1 MSDIQKEYESNLRL
15 AREVYEKTSAQYNG
29 NTSFHTRMRMS
40 AYMAIQKVH
49 ADYQRKLKGHSK
61 IVPLL
66 KKAGLPIA
74 SSRTT
79 AIRGHK
85 DYSLGFKVSSDA
97 DGVRIYFQDEGY
109 ETLGTR
115 RGLTLQQKSQAI
127 DVLLAAGYEL
137 DVSPNKFEIISYN
150 PPS

>member
-1 MSDIQKEYESNLRL
+1 MNDLQKEYESNLRL
-15 AREVYEKTSAQYNG
+15 AKEVYEKTSAQYPD
-29 NTSFHTRMRMS
+29 NTTWHARMRMS
-40 AYMAIQKVH
+40 AYNAIQTVH
-49 ADYQRKLKGHSK
+49 AEYQRKLKGHSK

-79 AIRGHK
+79 AIKGHK
-85 DYSLGFKVSSDA
+85 DYTAGFKISSDV

-109 ETLGTR
+109 EILGTR
-115 RGLTLQQKSQAI
+115 RGLTTKQQQEA
-127 DVLLAAGYEL
+127 VELLITAGYEL
-137 DVSPNKFEIISYN
+137 DVNHTRIEILAYN

>member
-1 MSDIQKEYESNLRL
+1 MSDLQKQYQTNLQL
-15 AREVYEKTSAQYNG
+15 ANELYEKVQKQYPDN
-29 NTSFHTRMRMS
+29 NAFHVRMRMS

-79 AIRGHK
+79 AIKGHK

-97 DGVRIYFQDEGY
+97 EGVRIYFQDEGY
-109 ETLGTR
+109 ESLGTYR
-115 RGLTLQQKSQAI
+115 KLTMKQKSDAI
-127 DVLLAAGYEL
+127 DLLIAAGYQI
-137 DVSPNKFEIISYN
+137 DVSPNKIEILSYK
-150 PPS
+150 P